1 MTGSDATV
9 ILCLQDF
16 HEELASQQCR
26 DEVHKVT
33 KRASEDIRFDDSLAD
48 ACYDDRARFC
58 EGIQPVGHPANISHP
73 GASMCLP
80 EAFLMGMSSCQ
91 TLMILAL

>member
-1 MTGSDATV
+1 MHCSWIKNDYDQLVSLSIVMQESLDSVTGNDAPV

-16 HEELASQQCR
+16 REELASQQCR

-33 KRASEDIRFDDSLAD
+33 KRASEDIRFDESLAD

-58 EGIQPVGHPANISHP
+58 EGIQPVS
-73 GASMCLP
+73 
-80 EAFLMGMSSCQ
+80 F
-91 TLMILAL
+91 